1 MAEVI
6 LEELVEDLLIIG
18 TIICEPPVVQEIIT
32 NLILNSLPVK
42 EAIVVHQET
51 TIGVD
56 LYKLLHLTLLLTMI
70 SLNILSLR

>member
-1 MAEVI
+1 MAVVI
-6 LEELVEDLLIIG
+6 LEELEEDLPIIG
-18 TIICEPPVVQEIIT
+18 TIICEPVVQETIT

-56 LYKLLHLTLLLTMI
+56 LYKLLHLTLLTMI
-70 SLNILSLR
+70 SLNILSLS